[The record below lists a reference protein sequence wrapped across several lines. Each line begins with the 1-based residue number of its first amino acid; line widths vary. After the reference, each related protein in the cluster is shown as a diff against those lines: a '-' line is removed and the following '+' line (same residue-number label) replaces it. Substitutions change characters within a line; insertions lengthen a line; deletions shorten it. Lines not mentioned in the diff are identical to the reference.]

1 MRRND
6 AVIAGCSRAAR
17 ASANAMMCV
26 NEIFSLRPACLS
38 ALFSSAR
45 RCSIVPTCS
54 VRNDVATGIV
64 SDCSMYD
71 ASVATEPLSSVVF
84 ASAGTG
90 G

>member
-1 MRRND
+1 
-6 AVIAGCSRAAR
+6 
-17 ASANAMMCV
+17 MMWV
-26 NEIFSLRPACLS
+26 NEIFSVRPACLS

-64 SDCSMYD
+64 SDWSMYV
-71 ASVATEPLSSVVF
+71 ASVATEPLSSVTF
-84 ASAGTG
+84 AALESG